1 MITESLYQMTKSNYR
16 RIKLRV
22 DLLSF
27 SFQVI
32 GNIEGNVENGS
43 ITIDANADIRRVANI
58 SLVVTDSSFE
68 IGEDRKIW
76 LDKYI
81 QIYVGM
87 VDYSGNVE
95 WINMGIYLI
104 DNPTRT
110 YNATTHTLSFSAYDL
125 MSKMTGLR
133 NGQLPRSSYGYSVW
147 RFN

>member
-1 MITESLYQMTKSNYR
+1 MITENLYQMTKSSYR

-27 SFQVI
+27 SFQVV
-32 GNIEGNVENGS
+32 GNIEGNVVSGS
-43 ITIDANADIRRVANI
+43 ITIDANADIRRVADV

-87 VDYSGNVE
+87 VDYAENTE
-95 WINMGIYLI
+95 WVNMGIYLI

-133 NGQLPRSSYGYSVW
+133 NGQLPRSSNCNSMWCFY
-147 RFN
+147 

>member
-1 MITESLYQMTKSNYR
+1 MITENLYQMTKSSYR

-27 SFQVI
+27 SFQVV
-32 GNIEGNVENGS
+32 GNIEGNVESGS
-43 ITIDANADIRRVANI
+43 ITIDANADIRRVANVSI
-58 SLVVTDSSFE
+58 VVTDSSFE
-68 IGEDRKIW
+68 IAEDRKIW

-87 VDYSGNVE
+87 VDYSDNVE
-95 WINMGIYLI
+95 WVNMGIYLI

-133 NGQLPRSSYGYSVW
+133 NGQLPRSSYCYSVW
-147 RFN
+147 CFN

>member
-1 MITESLYQMTKSNYR
+1 MITENLYQMTKSSYR

-27 SFQVI
+27 SFQVV
-32 GNIEGNVENGS
+32 GNIEGNVVSGS
-43 ITIDANADIRRVANI
+43 ITVDANADIRRVADI

-81 QIYVGM
+81 QIYIGM
-87 VDYSGNVE
+87 VDYTGNTE
-95 WINMGIYLI
+95 WVNMGIYLI

-125 MSKMTGLR
+125 MSKMIGLR
-133 NGQLPRSSYGYSVW
+133 NGQLPRCSNGNSLW
-147 RFN
+147 CFN

>member
-1 MITESLYQMTKSNYR
+1 MITENLYQMTKSSYR

-27 SFQVI
+27 SFQVV
-32 GNIEGNVENGS
+32 GNIEGNVVSGS
-43 ITIDANADIRRVANI
+43 ITIDANADIRRVADV

-87 VDYSGNVE
+87 VDYAENTE
-95 WINMGIYLI
+95 WVNMGIYLI

-133 NGQLPRSSYGYSVW
+133 NGQLPRSSNGNSMWCFY
-147 RFN
+147 